1 MRLLSEANR
10 NKVSAGPQGFQV
22 LSAGDMGSATL
33 TSTAF
38 SVQHTPIMGI
48 QAVWSAG
55 STPVGTLQLQ
65 GSIDGTN
72 YFNVGSTVAVSGN
85 SGTAYV
91 SDANAFYLFAR
102 LIYTKT
108 SGSGTLNAYA
118 EAKGF

>member
-1 MRLLSEANR
+1 MRLLSESGR
-10 NKVSAGPQGFQV
+10 NKVSAGPQGLQV
-22 LSAGDMGSATL
+22 VTNGDMSQATV

-38 SVQHTPIMGI
+38 TVQHTPIVCI

-65 GSIDGTN
+65 GSVDGTN

-85 SGTAYV
+85 SGTAQV
-91 SDANAFYLFAR
+91 TDANAGYLFAR
-102 LIYTKT
+102 LLYTRT
-108 SGSGTLNAYA
+108 SGSATLNAYA